1 VITHNTGTELATID
15 SHQSAVAS
23 LVDNARTH
31 RIVDDLT
38 RGQAADLR
46 NALKQAEKRVE
57 DARLTIVKPLND
69 HVKSINARFKPMADQ
84 IEAAVRVLDGE
95 IIRDRRVREAAAEAE
110 RQRLERERL
119 ELLRKQEEARA
130 EEARKADEKAKW
142 EALEA
147 GMKKQD
153 AEELGRLMAQD
164 VLEQPAAP
172 ILQVAAPLPPPR
184 TIASMSGA
192 VASVKKLWDFEVVD
206 VAQFAATYPDLV
218 MVERKP
224 VLDLLRAL
232 EKSWAGTEADLL
244 TAIPGIRAFKRDSVS
259 G

>member
-1 VITHNTGTELATID
+1 VITHNTGVELATID

-31 RIVDDLT
+31 RIVDDFT

-46 NALKQAEKRVE
+46 NALKQAMTRVDE
-57 DARLTIVKPLND
+57 ARTLIVKPLND
-69 HVKSINARFKPMADQ
+69 HVKSINARFKPMADAL
-84 IEAAVRVLDGE
+84 ENAVRALDGE

-119 ELLRKQEEARA
+119 ELERKQEEARA
-130 EEARKADEKAKW
+130 EEARKADERAKW
-142 EALEA
+142 EAIEA

-164 VLEQPAAP
+164 VLAQPVAP
-172 ILQVAAPLPPPR
+172 ILQVAPPLPPAR
-184 TIASMSGA
+184 TIASMSGS
-192 VASVKKLWDFEVVD
+192 VASVKKLWDFELKD
-206 VAQFAATYPDLV
+206 VGALAGAYPAT
-218 MVERKP
+218 VEVKRGA
-224 VLDLLRAL
+224 VLDLLRGLEKDGATEAAL
-232 EKSWAGTEADLL
+232 ENAV
-244 TAIPGIRAFKRDSVS
+244 PGIRAFKRDSVS